1 MVVGDLFD
9 PHGFP
14 SMGFIVSE
22 APHHRIASIVVFN
35 INGGL
40 KGVEER
46 CVFLGEGRLCWCDS
60 GVIH

>member
-1 MVVGDLFD
+1 MIIKKKKYLDY
-9 PHGFP
+9 
-14 SMGFIVSE
+14 M
-22 APHHRIASIVVFN
+22 VVFN

-46 CVFLGEGRLCWCDS
+46 CVFLGEGRLCWYDS